1 MSPTIPVSKEQFVHK
16 NDSAPPQSVT
26 QKMSGL
32 SDAKL
37 QKNNNNPLNFPMYT
51 VFYNFRKKLVST
63 DQFHFRMI

>member
-26 QKMSGL
+26 HKMSGL

-37 QKNNNNPLNFPMYT
+37 QK
-51 VFYNFRKKLVST
+51 KKKIPEFSHVHCFL
-63 DQFHFRMI
+63 